1 MSPGK
6 AATSVY
12 VSCRPAT
19 NPSATSP
26 ACSKSGEVVSLEVR
40 KRSLEAGMIERRS
53 EIEVQ
58 LELMQASVGC

>member
-1 MSPGK
+1 
-6 AATSVY
+6 
-12 VSCRPAT
+12 
-19 NPSATSP
+19 
-26 ACSKSGEVVSLEVR
+26 VVSLEVR